1 MFVKPFPENKR
12 LMKGEQIPAMRK
24 ELIQIIKRIDLSL
37 VGSTTVGVLLSYF
50 IGGLVTGLIDPGSK
64 DIGALWA
71 AASCIV
77 VLQGDFKT
85 SLSAAWIRVLGT
97 FIGVL
102 IAYAYMEWFPFSP
115 LGMALSVSVLISI
128 CMLLKMPDSGRLA
141 VLNMVV
147 ILIISIIHKN
157 TPPYMNCLLR
167 FIEATV
173 GTGIGIAL
181 AWIISQIP
189 AKKKKEQSPD
199 R

>member
-1 MFVKPFPENKR
+1 
-12 LMKGEQIPAMRK
+12 MKTK
-24 ELIQIIKRIDLSL
+24 LIQLIKRIDFLF
-37 VGSTTVGVLLSYF
+37 VGSTTIGVIVSYF
-50 IGGLVTGLIDPGSK
+50 AGAFITGAIAPDSK

-97 FIGVL
+97 FIGAL
-102 IAYAYMEWFPFSP
+102 IAYAYLSWFPFSP
-115 LGMALSVSVLISI
+115 LGMAISVSVLICI
-128 CMLLKMPDSGRLA
+128 CMLLKMPDNGRLA

-147 ILIISIIHKN
+147 ILIISVIHAH
-157 TPPYMNCLLR
+157 TLPYMNCLLR

-173 GTGIGIAL
+173 GTGIGIAI
-181 AWIISQIP
+181 AWMISLIP
-189 AKKKKEQSPD
+189 AFSSKFQNN